1 MENPAFEMHEEKIQ
15 SSSNMKERTK
25 QEVPER
31 KSHWSLMNIF
41 LVCLLA
47 CVITTI
53 IGVLIISLVYIN
65 NIGFLTELNIQKHEI
80 TSPKTPIIMSDK
92 KRVDVKF
99 QFLNHLGKSKVFQF
113 PGGDIQ
119 WARFRYDVKDYPSD
133 EEMEFGTSINN
144 QRSKMTFGTLRIK
157 SKGLRAPHW
166 HFNANEHGFLL
177 KGSAWIGVVDAG
189 GSIVTTYNVTT
200 GQVIFF
206 PKNTLHWVKNV
217 GEDDCL
223 FLLFFTTHEELQT
236 LDVDDVFFST
246 PEDIAARS
254 LKPQGGVNFIRTFKK
269 QIEDQAINLPP
280 NLVELVQNASYVQ
293 SPDKLVWRYFYNLK
307 DSTEFKLPGGVIQ
320 WARFRKNGV
329 GLNDNEKIFSE
340 SLQTHENTLTLG
352 TIRIYSNGLRQ
363 PHFHFNANEMGYVI
377 SGCGKVGII
386 VSSKITTD
394 FDIGTGDVV
403 FFPIGT
409 QHYIKSTCDED
420 LLMILAFS
428 TGNQLQTLDMD
439 DYFHA
444 TADHILAQLFFKK
457 QEEFKKIPRFS
468 EDQAINLPQQLIL
481 IAKNN

>member
-1 MENPAFEMHEEKIQ
+1 MENPGFEMHEEKIQ
-15 SSSNMKERTK
+15 SSSNMKEQTK
-25 QEVPER
+25 QEAPER

-47 CVITTI
+47 CIISTI
-53 IGVLIISLVYIN
+53 IGVLIISLVYIH
-65 NIGFLTELNIQKHEI
+65 NIGFMKELNIQKHEI
-80 TSPKTPIIMSDK
+80 TSPKTPIRMPDK

-99 QFLNHLGKSKVFQF
+99 QFLNHLGKSK
-113 PGGDIQ
+113 
-119 WARFRYDVKDYPSD
+119 
-133 EEMEFGTSINN
+133 
-144 QRSKMTFGTLRIK
+144 
-157 SKGLRAPHW
+157 
-166 HFNANEHGFLL
+166 
-177 KGSAWIGVVDAG
+177 GSAWIGVVDAG
-189 GSIVTTYNVTT
+189 GSVVTTYNVTA

-269 QIEDQAINLPP
+269 QTEDQAINLPP

-307 DSTEFKLPGGVIQ
+307 DSTEFKLPGGIIQ
-320 WARFRKNGV
+320 WARFRKNGA
-329 GLNDNEKIFSE
+329 GLNDNEKIFSD
-340 SLQTHENTLTLG
+340 SLQMHENALTLA

-377 SGCGKVGII
+377 SGCAKVGII

-468 EDQAINLPQQLIL
+468 EDQAINLP
-481 IAKNN
+481 

>member
-1 MENPAFEMHEEKIQ
+1 MENPGFEMNEEIIQ

-25 QEVPER
+25 QEER

-47 CVITTI
+47 CVISTI

-65 NIGFLTELNIQKHEI
+65 NIGFTTELNIQKHEI
-80 TSPKTPIIMSDK
+80 TSPKTPIRMSDK

-119 WARFRYDVKDYPSD
+119 WARFRYDVNDYPSD

-189 GSIVTTYNVTT
+189 GSIVTTYNVTA

-269 QIEDQAINLPP
+269 QTEDQAINLPP
-280 NLVELVQNASYVQ
+280 NLVELIQNASYVQ

-307 DSTEFKLPGGVIQ
+307 ASTEFKLPGGVIQ
-320 WARFRKNGV
+320 WARFRKNGA
-329 GLNDNEKIFSE
+329 GLNDNEKIFSD
-340 SLQTHENTLTLG
+340 SLQMVCIFSRAFSLLKCKVTFAKHVSSSSLSHTAKMLPYGLLSECCAYFDFQHENALTLG

-377 SGCGKVGII
+377 SGCGKVIC
-386 VSSKITTD
+386 
-394 FDIGTGDVV
+394 
-403 FFPIGT
+403 
-409 QHYIKSTCDED
+409 YI
-420 LLMILAFS
+420 
-428 TGNQLQTLDMD
+428 N
-439 DYFHA
+439 
-444 TADHILAQLFFKK
+444 
-457 QEEFKKIPRFS
+457 
-468 EDQAINLPQQLIL
+468 
-481 IAKNN
+481 

>member
-1 MENPAFEMHEEKIQ
+1 MENPGFEMHDEKIQ
-15 SSSNMKERTK
+15 SSSNMKEQTK

-47 CVITTI
+47 CIISTI
-53 IGVLIISLVYIN
+53 IGVLIISLVYIH
-65 NIGFLTELNIQKHEI
+65 NIGFMTELNIQKHEI
-80 TSPKTPIIMSDK
+80 TSPKTPIRMPDK

-119 WARFRYDVKDYPSD
+119 WARFRSDVKDYPSD

-189 GSIVTTYNVTT
+189 GSIVTTYNVTA

-254 LKPQGGVNFIRTFKK
+254 LKENVVSVNDRFKVKCCPSMEGV
-269 QIEDQAINLPP
+269 
-280 NLVELVQNASYVQ
+280 
-293 SPDKLVWRYFYNLK
+293 
-307 DSTEFKLPGGVIQ
+307 
-320 WARFRKNGV
+320 
-329 GLNDNEKIFSE
+329 
-340 SLQTHENTLTLG
+340 
-352 TIRIYSNGLRQ
+352 
-363 PHFHFNANEMGYVI
+363 
-377 SGCGKVGII
+377 
-386 VSSKITTD
+386 
-394 FDIGTGDVV
+394 
-403 FFPIGT
+403 
-409 QHYIKSTCDED
+409 
-420 LLMILAFS
+420 
-428 TGNQLQTLDMD
+428 
-439 DYFHA
+439 
-444 TADHILAQLFFKK
+444 
-457 QEEFKKIPRFS
+457 
-468 EDQAINLPQQLIL
+468 
-481 IAKNN
+481 

>member
-1 MENPAFEMHEEKIQ
+1 MENPGFEMQEEKIQ
-15 SSSNMKERTK
+15 SSSNMKEQTK

-47 CVITTI
+47 CFISTI
-53 IGVLIISLVYIN
+53 IGVLIISSVYIK
-65 NIGFLTELNIQKHEI
+65 NIGFLTQLNMQKHEI
-80 TSPKTPIIMSDK
+80 TSPKTPITMSDK

-99 QFLNHLGKSKVFQF
+99 QFLNHLGKS
-113 PGGDIQ
+113 
-119 WARFRYDVKDYPSD
+119 
-133 EEMEFGTSINN
+133 
-144 QRSKMTFGTLRIK
+144 
-157 SKGLRAPHW
+157 
-166 HFNANEHGFLL
+166 

-189 GSIVTTYNVTT
+189 GSIVTTYNVTA

-269 QIEDQAINLPP
+269 QTEDQAINLPP

-307 DSTEFKLPGGVIQ
+307 DSTEFKLSGGVIQ

-340 SLQTHENTLTLG
+340 SLQMHENSLTLA

-394 FDIGTGDVV
+394 FDIGIGDVV

-468 EDQAINLPQQLIL
+468 EDQAINLPQQQNL